1 MERFGNERLIRECKQ
16 HRERIL
22 LTATIPMHETI
33 GRLLFEEMSHFILI
47 VHFDQMCVE
56 NNAMTCSREGMM
68 ASSPKP
74 FMAELLHINAGVVN
88 MAMSALPHIHV
99 YAVIFVQ
106 EDVFSTVCD
115 LVDSD
120 DSLKDFHEPF

>member
-1 MERFGNERLIRECKQ
+1 MQ
-16 HRERIL
+16 HRRRIL
-22 LTATIPMHETI
+22 LTAAIPMHEYI
-33 GRLLFEEMSHFILI
+33 VRWSYEE
-47 VHFDQMCVE
+47 
-56 NNAMTCSREGMM
+56 
-68 ASSPKP
+68 
-74 FMAELLHINAGVVN
+74 AGVVN